1 MIARAAATRSRGLR
15 ALGDIL
21 RISLLILAAA
31 IVQVSIFAP
40 VTILGG
46 TPDILLVTLVCLA
59 LLRGSI
65 VGAIAGFAGGLIV
78 DVATLGT
85 LGVTALLLT
94 VAGYWAGR
102 YGETTGRDRAR
113 AVPLAVAV
121 ITILVAVGGLAL
133 HAMLGDP
140 VSAHRAL
147 ITTLLPTIPLNLLL
161 AWPVNRLC
169 GIVARPPAATGR
181 ASEVQ
186 VLV

>member
-1 MIARAAATRSRGLR
+1 
-15 ALGDIL
+15 L
-21 RISLLILAAA
+21 RISALILVAA

-40 VTILGG
+40 VAILGG
-46 TPDILLVTLVCLA
+46 TPDVLLVTLVCVA

-65 VGAIAGFAGGLIV
+65 VGAVAGFAGGLIV

-102 YGETTGRDRAR
+102 YGETTGRDRVR

-121 ITILVAVGGLAL
+121 ITILVTIGGLGL
-133 HAMLGDP
+133 HYMLGDS

-147 ITTLLPTIPLNLLL
+147 VTTLLPTVALNLLL

-169 GIVARPPAATGR
+169 GAVAPPPTTIDR

-186 VLV
+186 LLV